1 MTSAEL
7 RAILDQLHITQR
19 AAARLLGHHR
29 RSMEKWAAGDRQI
42 PPALAI
48 VLRLLAGPYHGRRY
62 RAGARPTHRGFARLA
77 ERGFVTKGGTAPSR
91 ASHPN

>member
-1 MTSAEL
+1 VPGAAGRMEMDRMTSAEL
-7 RAILDQLHITQR
+7 RAILDQLHITQQ

-48 VLRLLAGPYHGRRY
+48 VLRLLAAGRITADDIE
-62 RAGARPTHRGFARLA
+62 RARDQH
-77 ERGFVTKGGTAPSR
+77 TA
-91 ASHPN
+91 ASPVSPNAVS